1 MCSLK
6 YFIFSLIWIFLYN
19 ENIKDNS
26 FLMNHN
32 KREYNVPNGRILRLD
47 TPEPWG
53 DSETY
58 EVVTKDKHGN
68 LITTV
73 FNKNAEALYFYINKK
88 KPKEKNS
95 SKAKNSKMRKKGK
108 NN

>member
-1 MCSLK
+1 MYIEMVCKTYTLIEIDPIFKVLIIKGYFTITLK
-6 YFIFSLIWIFLYN
+6 KS
-19 ENIKDNS
+19 IK
-26 FLMNHN
+26 L
-32 KREYNVPNGRILRLD
+32 LD

-95 SKAKNSKMRKKGK
+95 SKPKNSKMRKKGQ

>member
-1 MCSLK
+1 MGNPVVSCFRTLSN
-6 YFIFSLIWIFLYN
+6 FISDICKAIVNCVDGTCRALT
-19 ENIKDNS
+19 
-26 FLMNHN
+26 
-32 KREYNVPNGRILRLD
+32 LD

-95 SKAKNSKMRKKGK
+95 SKPKNSKMRKKGQ

>member
-1 MCSLK
+1 MYIEMVCKSILCIGCHCI
-6 YFIFSLIWIFLYN
+6 IFVEIR
-19 ENIKDNS
+19 KRGR
-26 FLMNHN
+26 
-32 KREYNVPNGRILRLD
+32 REYNVPNGRILRLD

-95 SKAKNSKMRKKGK
+95 SKPKNSKMRKKGQ